1 MCQWKPFY
9 CGDFD
14 NDVKKCFDDNVKDFD
29 DNVKDVDDNNIDD
42 NDNDD
47 NDNDDKGGWRFPAL
61 MKVLTGRSVEEVHD
75 SDDNGDDIEI
85 GIADKNKTGM
95 MLSSSWWKGVT
106 GLSAP

>member
-1 MCQWKPFY
+1 MFWWQC
-9 CGDFD
+9 
-14 NDVKKCFDDNVKDFD
+14 KDFD
-29 DNVKDVDDNNIDD
+29 DNVKDVDDNNNDD
-42 NDNDD
+42 NDNDDNDNDGNDNDD

-61 MKVLTGRSVEEVHD
+61 MKVLTGRSFEEVHD